1 MTRARTVRPPSD
13 VVVVTRRLHRRDGRR
28 CTAAVGLL
36 ALLAA
41 LGVALVG
48 SPAPAAAQTAPPQ
61 VTTAV
66 VTSATSSSSSSTTST
81 SSTTEPAEVAP
92 EAVNPPAATPKAT
105 ADPPG
110 VWFWNRLL
118 PVLVSSILAAGLA
131 LSLAYLGDKR
141 TTARWTDDRDI
152 ARRVRKADRIEEA
165 VMEVSRVAQDWR
177 SAILRRSAEARP
189 VRENWRHW
197 IDSVERLER
206 ELVEA
211 DREGAE
217 QARLDSDYFERHG
230 AHDQGL
236 RIGAKNA
243 QDRVTE
249 LAAKIED
256 ARMRVSAF
264 ESQVRD
270 VIYTDDRDLQSR
282 WIHARGQI
290 EIMAPELLDP
300 VGRVQTALQS
310 WQGREV
316 QLEGSRGEDMSRHD
330 VAYAKLTGA
339 AAEVISGLDD
349 DPSRK
354 DPSSLPVAD
363 VIKAVRDAERN

>member
-1 MTRARTVRPPSD
+1 M
-13 VVVVTRRLHRRDGRR
+13 
-28 CTAAVGLL
+28 
-36 ALLAA
+36 
-41 LGVALVG
+41 
-48 SPAPAAAQTAPPQ
+48 
-61 VTTAV
+61 
-66 VTSATSSSSSSTTST
+66 
-81 SSTTEPAEVAP
+81 
-92 EAVNPPAATPKAT
+92 
-105 ADPPG
+105 
-110 VWFWNRLL
+110 
-118 PVLVSSILAAGLA
+118 
-131 LSLAYLGDKR
+131 
-141 TTARWTDDRDI
+141 
-152 ARRVRKADRIEEA
+152 
-165 VMEVSRVAQDWR
+165 AQDWR